1 MTRRRCFVEEKTK
14 EKRSSVQHTGK
25 EMSSSRGQKCPRGQ
39 KHARRSESEKPMAN
53 FRAAYLG
60 NPNPSGSS
68 LELLLPFFAIA
79 RMMMML
85 LFSGRRRNVR
95 IVVKVVAL
103 WRLQSLHLS
112 GTTKPLLAFDVNDLD
127 DESPLADA
135 TTRMVVDAE
144 RATRLWCPFCKESVG
159 SKNAP
164 LFFFLCRV

>member
-1 MTRRRCFVEEKTK
+1 
-14 EKRSSVQHTGK
+14 
-25 EMSSSRGQKCPRGQ
+25 
-39 KHARRSESEKPMAN
+39 
-53 FRAAYLG
+53 
-60 NPNPSGSS
+60 
-68 LELLLPFFAIA
+68 
-79 RMMMML
+79 MMM

>member
-1 MTRRRCFVEEKTK
+1 M
-14 EKRSSVQHTGK
+14 
-25 EMSSSRGQKCPRGQ
+25 
-39 KHARRSESEKPMAN
+39 
-53 FRAAYLG
+53 
-60 NPNPSGSS
+60 
-68 LELLLPFFAIA
+68 ELLLPFFAIA

-164 LFFFLCRV
+164 LSFFFLCRV